1 MDLATLET
9 ELPFNILVE
18 EGKHASCTDLNGD
31 GYYTPGYDVNVR
43 KNDAWGLR
51 DVIRSGDLF
60 TSDYQSFMSKVRKP
74 EYKVLPPLP
83 DDSPQRWKYIKD
95 SVYAPDNAVYEL
107 RPMPDPRNALPD
119 KGLKHDMEGYYFK
132 KWPQVE
138 EGDTDIKIKEWWE
151 TGQFIKSIA
160 VMARFNRDI
169 GLSISFPLLIVKN
182 VETPLIG
189 GWMVNRIYFQDKN
202 LRDIGYNILLTPSA
216 SRFMDPYFAAG
227 VEYDKYDV
235 EGTGEVKSRVDF
247 VLETGLKFRANVM
260 FSPLKFLSF
269 LSDFW
274 GVRIGIKNKG
284 FWTINQ
290 FTYVFEIGA
299 GVW

>member
-1 MDLATLET
+1 
-9 ELPFNILVE
+9 
-18 EGKHASCTDLNGD
+18 
-31 GYYTPGYDVNVR
+31 
-43 KNDAWGLR
+43 
-51 DVIRSGDLF
+51 
-60 TSDYQSFMSKVRKP
+60 
-74 EYKVLPPLP
+74 
-83 DDSPQRWKYIKD
+83 
-95 SVYAPDNAVYEL
+95 
-107 RPMPDPRNALPD
+107 
-119 KGLKHDMEGYYFK
+119 
-132 KWPQVE
+132 
-138 EGDTDIKIKEWWE
+138 
-151 TGQFIKSIA
+151 
-160 VMARFNRDI
+160 
-169 GLSISFPLLIVKN
+169 
-182 VETPLIG
+182 
-189 GWMVNRIYFQDKN
+189 
-202 LRDIGYNILLTPSA
+202 
-216 SRFMDPYFAAG
+216 